1 MPLTPLR
8 LRLLMLALVGLGLSF
23 GPGQS
28 FAKLLDDPVVQ
39 DEKEKEK
46 DQANADE
53 KKEEPK
59 PDSPLVVDLVVKG
72 SLNEAPS
79 PLGLD
84 GTPTGKNLRGLV
96 ETIAKAKADDK
107 VKGMVLRLRDLTIGF
122 GKANDL
128 RQAIEDFRES
138 GKPVYAILETAGNVE
153 YLVATSADEIIMPPQ
168 GWLLIKGLAAE
179 VTFYKGLFDKLDIK
193 ADFFQVGEFKGAA
206 EPYTRTEMS
215 DELRE
220 ELASVLSDQYRLVAE
235 AIANR
240 QGMDVEAAEDLI
252 DGGPYTPSAAKK
264 AGLIDQIR
272 YEDEWLAAMA
282 EALDTEKVKL
292 DDKYGK
298 PEPEDY
304 SGLAGFMKLMQQ
316 LSGQSDKKKSSKA
329 PKVAVIYASGT
340 IQTGKSSPGSIF
352 GDAVMGSETVVEAI
366 RKAEEDETVKAI
378 VLRVDSPGGSALA
391 SDLIWRAVVE
401 AKKPVLASMS
411 DVAASGGY
419 YISMGCDKVLA
430 EPGTLTGSIG
440 VVGGKIAVGGL
451 LEKVGVTTDTVEIGK
466 NGRILSIFKPFSDAE
481 EAAMKQMMEETYE
494 QFVKKAAEG
503 RNKKFEDLESL
514 AGGRIYSGRKAEE
527 IGLVD
532 ALGTLEDAIAEAK
545 KMASLEDNEDVEL
558 LFLPEPKGLLESL
571 IEPLEEMGLSAPA
584 IRAELDLPL
593 LPAPVRKALGR
604 LEQVS
609 RLLEREPAVL
619 LLPFEIQIR

>member
-1 MPLTPLR
+1 MPFTS
-8 LRLLMLALVGLGLSF
+8 LRLLLALFGIGLVF
-23 GPGQS
+23 GPGQG
-28 FAKLLDDPVVQ
+28 FALLAAETVIQ
-39 DEKEKEK
+39 DQNDQAKENEKEKE
-46 DQANADE
+46 
-53 KKEEPK
+53 EPK
-59 PDSPLVVDLVVKG
+59 ADPPVFVDLIVKG

-122 GKANDL
+122 AKADDL
-128 RQAIEDFRES
+128 RQAITDFQES

-153 YLVATSADEIIMPPQ
+153 YLVATAADEIVMPPQ

-193 ADFFQVGEFKGAA
+193 ANFFQVGEYKGAA

-215 DELRE
+215 EELRE
-220 ELASVLSDQYRLVAE
+220 ELASVLADQYRLVAE
-235 AIANR
+235 AIADR
-240 QGMDVEAAEDLI
+240 QGISVDEAEALI
-252 DGGPYTPSAAKK
+252 DGGPYTPSKAQK
-264 AGLIDQIR
+264 AGLIDSVR
-272 YEDEWLAAMA
+272 YEDDLLTAMA
-282 EALDTEKVKL
+282 ETLDVEKVEL

-304 SGLAGFMKLMQQ
+304 SGLAGMMKLMQQ
-316 LSGQSDKKKSSKA
+316 LSGQTDKKRTSTAS
-329 PKVAVIYASGT
+329 KVAVIYASGM

-352 GDAVMGSETVVEAI
+352 GDAVMGSDTIVEAI
-366 RKAEEDETVKAI
+366 RKAEDDETVKAI

-391 SDLIWRAVVE
+391 SDLIWRALVE
-401 AKKPVLASMS
+401 VKKPIVASMS

-440 VVGGKIAVGGL
+440 VVGGKLAVGGL
-451 LEKVGVTTDTVEIGK
+451 LEKVGVTTDTVEVGK

-494 QFVKKAAEG
+494 QFVRKAAEG
-503 RNKKFEDLESL
+503 RKKTFEDLENL
-514 AGGRIYSGRKAEE
+514 AGGRVYSGRKAKE

-532 ALGTLEDAIAEAK
+532 DLGTLEDAIDSAK
-545 KMASLEDNEDVEL
+545 DLAKLEVDQDVEL
-558 LFLPEPKGLLESL
+558 MFLPEPKGLLESL

-584 IRAELDLPL
+584 IRAELDLPF
-593 LPAPVRKALGR
+593 LPTAVREALGR

-619 LLPFEIQIR
+619 LLPFEVRIR